1 MSAVEV
7 EIAEDVPSGG
17 DEPGGGG
24 AERRERR
31 EGPADGEG
39 RRRRREGD
47 RGDFE
52 LEREREVTK
61 RQIIQSVSTIV
72 VVILYMVFT
81 LLRDRETGVV
91 VVDPDEGDDWDEGA

>member
-7 EIAEDVPSGG
+7 EIAEDVPHG
-17 DEPGGGG
+17 DDAPEP
-24 AERRERR
+24 ERGERSDR
-31 EGPADGEG
+31 SE
-39 RRRRREGD
+39 RRREQRRPDSDGI
-47 RGDFE
+47 
-52 LEREREVTK
+52 EREREITK

-91 VVDPDEGDDWDEGA
+91 VVDPDESDDWDDDA